1 MKNLFL
7 IGFLIKTGQR
17 IQLRLSNP
25 IELRK
30 MTDIIYS
37 FEKLG
42 KWKELKERLKLIRII
57 KEIHDEVVYP
67 FWPAGT
73 NRKWFLIM
81 C

>member
-1 MKNLFL
+1 
-7 IGFLIKTGQR
+7 
-17 IQLRLSNP
+17 
-25 IELRK
+25 

-67 FWPAGT
+67 FWPAVQIENG
-73 NRKWFLIM
+73 F
-81 C
+81 

>member
-1 MKNLFL
+1 
-7 IGFLIKTGQR
+7 
-17 IQLRLSNP
+17 
-25 IELRK
+25 